1 MKKSNLITFLSFCL
15 MILAVLAVIAIPR
28 FRKPAQE
35 DTALSVPAETTVSES
50 AESSE
55 PSVSGTVSE
64 TTPETVP
71 EPMPET
77 VLPAETTVP
86 AVTETSPAPTESSVS
101 AASSDSMEHAL
112 FIGDSR
118 TVGLMDY
125 ASSLDDADFFA
136 DLGMTVFNVDDQKLS
151 VPSVGKVTLEDLL
164 TGKKYDKIYIM
175 LGINE
180 AGYVLNDIID
190 NYQAL
195 VTRIQEL
202 QPDAVLFLQANL
214 HVTEERSAQD
224 SVINNPVI
232 DRINLR
238 ISRLAD
244 GKRTFFLDINSVFDD
259 ENHNLNADK
268 AGDNAHLYG
277 KYYIDWG
284 DWIRDQTAVIWKEN
298 SF

>member
-15 MILAVLAVIAIPR
+15 MILAVLAIIAVPR

-35 DTALSVPAETTVSES
+35 DISLLAPTETVISEPTES
-50 AESSE
+50 MESSE
-55 PSVSGTVSE
+55 PSVSE
-64 TTPETVP
+64 TAPETVP
-71 EPMPET
+71 AVPE
-77 VLPAETTVP
+77 ETTVSD
-86 AVTETSPAPTESSVS
+86 VTEAPTRPAPPEVSSS
-101 AASSDSMEHAL
+101 AASPDSMEHAL

-125 ASSLDDADFFA
+125 ASSLDEADFFA
-136 DLGMTVFNVDDQKLS
+136 DLGMTVFNVDDQRLS

-195 VTRIQEL
+195 ITRIQEL

-214 HVTEERSAQD
+214 HVTEERSVKD

-244 GKRTFFLDINSVFDD
+244 GERTFFLDINSVFDD

-284 DWIRDQTAVIWKEN
+284 NWIKHQTAVIWKEN
-298 SF
+298 QF